1 MSEADLFTMTY
12 PHTPGCKVAGT
23 SQEAAKAEQGRAK
36 TLRDKVLQLLTY
48 ATLTADEC
56 SDLMRESPLAIRPRL
71 SELRAMGKIEPCG
84 RRKNQ
89 SGHSAWVWR
98 AK

>member
-1 MSEADLFTMTY
+1 MNEADLFTMTY
-12 PHTPGCKVAGT
+12 PHAPGCKVAGT
-23 SQEAAKAEQGRAK
+23 SQEAARAEQGRAK
-36 TLRDKVLQLLTY
+36 TLRDEVMNALCWRSM
-48 ATLTADEC
+48 TADEC
-56 SDLMRESPLAIRPRL
+56 AGILQESPLAIRPRL

-98 AK
+98 VV